1 MRDIDHSLKETFHE
15 RSFAVAHLR
24 GPLTLTTL
32 EAVDEASE
40 ATTPQALQAGIA
52 GAHQFWFTSEYLH
65 HLLSM
70 ATDPS
75 TDNLLEIDIIDRRLA
90 LSGAAP
96 LGAPVRTVRVRTAVL
111 GSDMTVEAGIGQV
124 AEQPHWVPRCAGTG
138 LPGGPRPA
146 VQHLMRRRDIEPCL
160 LARSLHWIELR
171 PTRRPGRGTDP
182 GR

>member
-1 MRDIDHSLKETFHE
+1 MTQ
-15 RSFAVAHLR
+15 LR

-40 ATTPQALQAGIA
+40 ATEPQAGIA
-52 GAHQFWFTSEYLH
+52 VSHQFRFASEYLH

-75 TDNLLEIDIIDRRLA
+75 TDTLPEIDIIDRRLA

-124 AEQPHWVPRCAGTG
+124 AEQPHWVPRCAGMG

-160 LARSLHWIELR
+160 LVRSLHWIGLR

>member
-1 MRDIDHSLKETFHE
+1 MRDIDHPLKETFHE
-15 RSFAVAHLR
+15 GSFVVTHLR

-40 ATTPQALQAGIA
+40 AAMSQALQAGMA
-52 GAHQFWFTSEYLH
+52 GAHQFWFESEYLH

-75 TDNLLEIDIIDRRLA
+75 ADNLLEIDIIDRRLA
-90 LSGAAP
+90 LSAAGALA
-96 LGAPVRTVRVRTAVL
+96 APVRTVRVRTAVL
-111 GSDMTVEAGIGQV
+111 ASDMTVEAGIGQI
-124 AEQPHWVPRCAGTG
+124 AEQPHWVPRSAGAG
-138 LPGGPRPA
+138 VPGGPHPA
-146 VQHLMRRRDIEPCL
+146 VQHLLRRRDIEPCL

-171 PTRRPGRGTDP
+171 PTRKAGRGTDP